1 MSKRFKSLATDIMN
15 NSASAWEDSDLSLFR
30 SAFLLLSLLLH
41 AMLLTLL
48 FRAASLTV
56 AKPASDPPIS
66 VQLVEVNQG
75 GSLNKSIGSSKGP
88 GGPRSLPKLGNPIAP
103 AHRSGKLDSG
113 SLEALAPNDTV
124 EATTA
129 PKPMAFPGP
138 KVLSSDSSRESVNV
152 KETSPDS
159 LVRLPTKEA
168 ATNLTGGVAIDP
180 ETSQKSLA
188 ALKSTDLGAGIKG
201 LREGEQIPGSLK
213 GAGTGVGPYGAPGGS
228 RSGSG
233 LSGGGSGSGT
243 GGGSHTGLKGIS
255 SSDYNQYLQQL
266 KRRVE
271 SVWKYPDDVTGVQ
284 KVAVR
289 FILDRAGKL
298 TLAEVLDSSDSR
310 LNSSAVEAIRRASP
324 FPPIPETL
332 KDLANEPMI
341 IRFEVA
347 IRVRG

>member
-1 MSKRFKSLATDIMN
+1 MS
-15 NSASAWEDSDLSLFR
+15 NSASTWEDSVLSLFR
-30 SAFLLLSLLLH
+30 SPFLLPSLLLH
-41 AMLLTLL
+41 AMLLALV
-48 FRAASLTV
+48 FRAASLSL
-56 AKPASDPPIS
+56 AKPAFDPPIS
-66 VQLVEVNQG
+66 VQLVEVNDG
-75 GSLNKSIGSSKGP
+75 RSTNKSIGPSKGP
-88 GGPRSLPKLGNPIAP
+88 GGPRTPPKLGNPIAP
-103 AHRSGKLDSG
+103 AQRSGKLESG
-113 SLEALAPNDTV
+113 SLDSLRPSDTV

-129 PKPMAFPGP
+129 PKPMTLPGP
-138 KVLSSDSSRESVNV
+138 KVLSSDSTRESVNV

-168 ATNLTGGVAIDP
+168 ATNLPGAAAVDP
-180 ETSQKSLA
+180 EASQKRLA
-188 ALKSTDLGAGIKG
+188 ALKTTDAGTDIKA

-213 GAGTGVGPYGAPGGS
+213 SVGTGAGPYGVPGGS

-233 LSGGGSGSGT
+233 LSGGGNGSGT
-243 GGGSHTGLKGIS
+243 GGGSNTGLKGIANA
-255 SSDYNQYLQQL
+255 DYNQYLQQL

-271 SVWKYPDDVTGVQ
+271 SVWKYPDDVTGIQ

-310 LNSSAVEAIRRASP
+310 LNTSAVEAIKRAAP
-324 FPPIPETL
+324 FPPIPESL

>member
-1 MSKRFKSLATDIMN
+1 
-15 NSASAWEDSDLSLFR
+15 
-30 SAFLLLSLLLH
+30 
-41 AMLLTLL
+41 MLLALV
-48 FRAASLTV
+48 FRATTLSV
-56 AKPASDPPIS
+56 AKPALDPPIS

-75 GSLNKSIGSSKGP
+75 GSTNKSIGSSKGR
-88 GGPRSLPKLGNPIAP
+88 GGPRTLPELGNPIAP
-103 AHRSGKLDSG
+103 APRSGKLNSG
-113 SLEALAPNDTV
+113 SLDALKSNDAV

-129 PKPMAFPGP
+129 PKPMALPGP
-138 KVLSSDSSRESVNV
+138 KVLSTDSSREAVNV

-168 ATNLTGGVAIDP
+168 ATNLPGGVAVDS
-180 ETSQKSLA
+180 ETSQKNLA
-188 ALKSTDLGAGIKG
+188 LRSTDAGAGIKA

-213 GAGTGVGPYGAPGGS
+213 GGGTGVGSYGAPGGS
-228 RSGSG
+228 KSGSG

-243 GGGSHTGLKGIS
+243 GGGSNSGLKGIAN
-255 SSDYNQYLQQL
+255 SDYNQYLQQL
-266 KRRVE
+266 KKRVE

-310 LNSSAVEAIRRASP
+310 LNISAVEAIRRASP
-324 FPPIPETL
+324 FPPIPESL

>member
-1 MSKRFKSLATDIMN
+1 MN
-15 NSASAWEDSDLSLFR
+15 NSASAWEDSALTLFR
-30 SAFLLLSLLLH
+30 SAFLLPSLLLH
-41 AMLLTLL
+41 AMLLALAL
-48 FRAASLTV
+48 RAATLSV

-66 VQLVEVNQG
+66 VQLVEVNEG
-75 GSLNKSIGSSKGP
+75 GSPNKSIGSSKGP
-88 GGPRSLPKLGNPIAP
+88 GGPRNLPKLGSPNSP
-103 AHRSGKLDSG
+103 AQRTGKLDSG
-113 SLEALAPNDTV
+113 SLDALKPNDAV

-129 PKPMAFPGP
+129 PKPMALPGP
-138 KVLSSDSSRESVNV
+138 KVLSSDSSREVINA

-168 ATNLTGGVAIDP
+168 ATNLPGGVAVDP

-188 ALKSTDLGAGIKG
+188 ALKGTDAGAGIKA
-201 LREGEQIPGSLK
+201 LTQGEQIPGSLK
-213 GAGTGVGPYGAPGGS
+213 GVGTGVGPYGAPGGS

-243 GGGSHTGLKGIS
+243 GGGSNTGLKGMTN
-255 SSDYNQYLQQL
+255 SDYNQYLQQL

-310 LNSSAVEAIRRASP
+310 LNTSAVEAIRRASP
-324 FPPIPETL
+324 FPPIPESL

>member
-1 MSKRFKSLATDIMN
+1 MN
-15 NSASAWEDSDLSLFR
+15 NSASVWEDSVLSLFR
-30 SAFLLLSLLLH
+30 SAFLLPSLLLH
-41 AMLLTLL
+41 AMLLALV
-48 FRAASLTV
+48 FRAASLSV
-56 AKPASDPPIS
+56 AKPALDPPIS
-66 VQLVEVNQG
+66 VQLVEVTQG
-75 GSLNKSIGSSKGP
+75 GSPNQSVGSSKGP
-88 GGPRSLPKLGNPIAP
+88 GGPRTSPKLGNPIAP
-103 AHRSGKLDSG
+103 APRSGKLDSG
-113 SLEALAPNDTV
+113 SLDALKPNDAV

-129 PKPMAFPGP
+129 PKPLALPGP
-138 KVLSSDSSRESVNV
+138 KVLSNDSSREAVNV

-159 LVRLPTKEA
+159 LVRLPTKET
-168 ATNLTGGVAIDP
+168 ATNLPGGVAVDP

-188 ALKSTDLGAGIKG
+188 ALKSTEAGPGMKA
-201 LREGEQIPGSLK
+201 LRDGEQIPGSLK
-213 GAGTGVGPYGAPGGS
+213 GVGSGVGPYGVPGGS
-228 RSGSG
+228 RSGTG

-243 GGGSHTGLKGIS
+243 GGGSTTGLKGIAN
-255 SSDYNQYLQQL
+255 SDYNQYLQQL

-271 SVWKYPDDVTGVQ
+271 SVWKYPEDVTGVQ

-324 FPPIPETL
+324 FPPIPDSL

>member
-1 MSKRFKSLATDIMN
+1 MN
-15 NSASAWEDSDLSLFR
+15 NSASAWEDSALSLFR
-30 SAFLLLSLLLH
+30 SAFLLPSLLLH
-41 AMLLTLL
+41 AMLLALV
-48 FRAASLTV
+48 FRAATLSV
-56 AKPASDPPIS
+56 AKPALDPPIS

-75 GSLNKSIGSSKGP
+75 GSPNKSIGSSKGP
-88 GGPRSLPKLGNPIAP
+88 GGPRTLPKLGNPIAP
-103 AHRSGKLDSG
+103 APRSGKLDSG
-113 SLEALAPNDTV
+113 SLDALKPNDAF

-129 PKPMAFPGP
+129 PKPMVLPGP
-138 KVLSSDSSRESVNV
+138 KVLSTDSTRESVNV

-168 ATNLTGGVAIDP
+168 ATNLPGGVAVDP

-188 ALKSTDLGAGIKG
+188 ALKSTDAGTGIKA
-201 LREGEQIPGSLK
+201 LRDGEQIPGSLK
-213 GAGTGVGPYGAPGGS
+213 GVGTGVGPYGAPGG
-228 RSGSG
+228 RKSGSG

-243 GGGSHTGLKGIS
+243 GGGSNSGLKAN
-255 SSDYNQYLQQL
+255 SDYNQYLQQL

-310 LNSSAVEAIRRASP
+310 LNTSAVEAIRRASP
-324 FPPIPETL
+324 FPPIPESL

>member
-1 MSKRFKSLATDIMN
+1 
-15 NSASAWEDSDLSLFR
+15 
-30 SAFLLLSLLLH
+30 
-41 AMLLTLL
+41 
-48 FRAASLTV
+48 
-56 AKPASDPPIS
+56 
-66 VQLVEVNQG
+66 
-75 GSLNKSIGSSKGP
+75 
-88 GGPRSLPKLGNPIAP
+88 
-103 AHRSGKLDSG
+103 LDSG
-113 SLEALAPNDTV
+113 SLDALKPNDTV

-129 PKPMAFPGP
+129 PKPMALPGP
-138 KVLSSDSSRESVNV
+138 KVLSSDSSREAVNT

-168 ATNLTGGVAIDP
+168 ATNLPGGVAVDP

-188 ALKSTDLGAGIKG
+188 ALKSTDAGPGIKA

-213 GAGTGVGPYGAPGGS
+213 GVGTGVGPYGVPGGKS
-228 RSGSG
+228 SGSG

-243 GGGSHTGLKGIS
+243 GGGSNTGLKGIATP
-255 SSDYNQYLQQL
+255 DYNQYLQQL

-310 LNSSAVEAIRRASP
+310 LNTSAVEAIRRASP
-324 FPPIPETL
+324 FPPIPESL

>member
-1 MSKRFKSLATDIMN
+1 MN
-15 NSASAWEDSDLSLFR
+15 NSASVWEDSVLSLFR
-30 SAFLLLSLLLH
+30 SAFLLPSLLLH
-41 AMLLTLL
+41 AMLLALV
-48 FRAASLTV
+48 FRAASLSV
-56 AKPASDPPIS
+56 AKPALDPPIS

-75 GSLNKSIGSSKGP
+75 GSPNQSVGSSKGP
-88 GGPRSLPKLGNPIAP
+88 GGPRTSPKLGNPIAP
-103 AHRSGKLDSG
+103 APRSGKLDSG
-113 SLEALAPNDTV
+113 SLDALKPNDAV

-129 PKPMAFPGP
+129 PKPLALPGP
-138 KVLSSDSSRESVNV
+138 KVLSNDSSREAVNV

-159 LVRLPTKEA
+159 LVRLPTKET
-168 ATNLTGGVAIDP
+168 ATNLPGGVAVDP

-188 ALKSTDLGAGIKG
+188 ALKSTEAGPGMKA
-201 LREGEQIPGSLK
+201 LRDGEQIPGSLK
-213 GAGTGVGPYGAPGGS
+213 GVGSGVGPYGVPGGS
-228 RSGSG
+228 RSGTG

-243 GGGSHTGLKGIS
+243 GGGSTTGLKGIAN
-255 SSDYNQYLQQL
+255 SDYNQYLQQL

-271 SVWKYPDDVTGVQ
+271 SVWKYPEDVTGVQ

-324 FPPIPETL
+324 FPPIPDSL

>member
-1 MSKRFKSLATDIMN
+1 MN
-15 NSASAWEDSDLSLFR
+15 NSASVWENSALSLFR
-30 SAFLLLSLLLH
+30 SVFLVPSLLLH
-41 AMLLTLL
+41 AMLLALV
-48 FRAASLTV
+48 FRAATLSV
-56 AKPASDPPIS
+56 AKPALDPPIS

-75 GSLNKSIGSSKGP
+75 GSPNKSIGSSKGP
-88 GGPRSLPKLGNPIAP
+88 GGPRTLPKLGNPIASAP
-103 AHRSGKLDSG
+103 RSGKLDSG
-113 SLEALAPNDTV
+113 SLDALKPNDAV
-124 EATTA
+124 EATAA
-129 PKPMAFPGP
+129 PKPMALPGP
-138 KVLSSDSSRESVNV
+138 KVLSSDSSREAVNT

-168 ATNLTGGVAIDP
+168 ATNLPGGVAADR

-188 ALKSTDLGAGIKG
+188 ALKSTDAGPGIKA
-201 LREGEQIPGSLK
+201 LTQGEQIPGSLK
-213 GAGTGVGPYGAPGGS
+213 GVGTGVSPYGVPGGS
-228 RSGSG
+228 STSSG
-233 LSGGGSGSGT
+233 LSGGGSGLGE
-243 GGGSHTGLKGIS
+243 GGGSNTGLKGVAN
-255 SSDYNQYLQQL
+255 SDYNQYLQQL

-289 FILDRAGKL
+289 FSLDRAGKL

-310 LNSSAVEAIRRASP
+310 LNTSAVEAIKRASP
-324 FPPIPETL
+324 FPPIPDSL

>member
-1 MSKRFKSLATDIMN
+1 
-15 NSASAWEDSDLSLFR
+15 
-30 SAFLLLSLLLH
+30 
-41 AMLLTLL
+41 MLLALV
-48 FRAASLTV
+48 FRAATLSV
-56 AKPASDPPIS
+56 AKPALDPPIS

-75 GSLNKSIGSSKGP
+75 ASPNKSIGSSKGP
-88 GGPRSLPKLGNPIAP
+88 GGPRTLPKLGNPIASAP
-103 AHRSGKLDSG
+103 RSGKLDSG
-113 SLEALAPNDTV
+113 SLDASKSNDTV

-129 PKPMAFPGP
+129 PKPMALPGP
-138 KVLSSDSSRESVNV
+138 KVLSSDSSREAVNT

-168 ATNLTGGVAIDP
+168 ATNLPGGVAGDP

-188 ALKSTDLGAGIKG
+188 ALKSTDAGPGIKA
-201 LREGEQIPGSLK
+201 LTQGEQIPGSLK
-213 GAGTGVGPYGAPGGS
+213 GVGTGVGPYGVPGGS
-228 RSGSG
+228 RTGSG
-233 LSGGGSGSGT
+233 LSGGGSGLGE
-243 GGGSHTGLKGIS
+243 GGGSNTGLKGIAN
-255 SSDYNQYLQQL
+255 SDYNQYLQQL

-289 FILDRAGKL
+289 FSLDRAGKL

-310 LNSSAVEAIRRASP
+310 LNTSAVEAIKRASP
-324 FPPIPETL
+324 FPPIPESL

>member
-1 MSKRFKSLATDIMN
+1 MN
-15 NSASAWEDSDLSLFR
+15 NSASAWEDSVLSLFR
-30 SAFLLLSLLLH
+30 SAFLLPSLLLH
-41 AMLLTLL
+41 AMLLALV
-48 FRAASLTV
+48 FRAANLSL
-56 AKPASDPPIS
+56 AKPALDPPIS
-66 VQLVEVNQG
+66 VQLVEVNEG
-75 GSLNKSIGSSKGP
+75 GSPNKSIGPSKGP
-88 GGPRSLPKLGNPIAP
+88 GGPRTPPKLGNPIAP
-103 AHRSGKLDSG
+103 AQRSGKLDSG
-113 SLEALAPNDTV
+113 SLDGLKPSETV

-129 PKPMAFPGP
+129 PKPMTLPGP
-138 KVLSSDSSRESVNV
+138 KALSSDSSREAVNV

-168 ATNLTGGVAIDP
+168 ATNLPGGVAVDP
-180 ETSQKSLA
+180 EMSQKSLA
-188 ALKSTDLGAGIKG
+188 GLKSTDSGAGIKAP
-201 LREGEQIPGSLK
+201 REGEQIPGSLK
-213 GAGTGVGPYGAPGGS
+213 GVGTGVGPYGVTGGKS
-228 RSGSG
+228 SGSG

-243 GGGSHTGLKGIS
+243 GGGSNTGLKGIATP
-255 SSDYNQYLQQL
+255 DYNHYLQQL
-266 KRRVE
+266 KKRVE

-310 LNSSAVEAIRRASP
+310 LNTSAVEAIRRASP
-324 FPPIPETL
+324 FPPIPESL